1 MSSDS
6 QAEMPPSSLAKAIQ
20 FGPFTVTS
28 QVSPAKHSYPPHQ
41 PAQERLSQKQV
52 FYKTPLSFCLVNLKP
67 LLPGHILVCPL
78 RRVQHIDQLSAKEVT
93 DLFSTVQLA
102 SRTLKRVYNASAC
115 NIAIQDG
122 EAAGQSVPHVHA
134 HLIPRKDGDMDAQ
147 GGGDKIYEQLEGDE
161 GDVGRHQREQEGGRK
176 GKFPKVEDDKRKP
189 RSMEEMEKE
198 ARWLAEEIQKD
209 AQKFSN
215 ESSL

>member
-1 MSSDS
+1 
-6 QAEMPPSSLAKAIQ
+6 MPPSTLSKAIH
-20 FGPFTVTS
+20 FGPFAVTS
-28 QVSPAKHSYPPHQ
+28 QV
-41 PAQERLSQKQV
+41 
-52 FYKTPLSFCLVNLKP
+52 FYRTPLSFCLVNLKP

-78 RRVQHIDQLSAKEVT
+78 RRVQHIDQLSANEVT

-122 EAAGQSVPHVHA
+122 KAAGQSVPHVHA
-134 HLIPRKDGDMDAQ
+134 HLIPRKGGDMDAQ

-161 GDVGRHQREQEGGRK
+161 GDVGRHQRDSEGMRK
-176 GKFPKVEDDKRKP
+176 AKFPKVEDDKRKP

-198 ARWLAEEIQKD
+198 ARWLAEEMQKD
-209 AQKFSN
+209 AQSFSN
-215 ESSL
+215 ESSV